1 MKKNRLLVC
10 TIGLA
15 LILTA
20 TTGAFCQVGY
30 AASWASLVTDNATC
44 QGIDSDYAPVNRVS
58 TFGLPGPYVYSWVE
72 FHDVPPENHTIT
84 WQWYMPSGKLYT
96 TITYTIPTSTNN
108 NGWGSYTVWGR
119 TNIVGYS
126 TNELLGLWNIKVSVD
141 GETAV
146 TQSFTVSYYATSAI
160 ILGIP
165 YYSQGSNN
173 YCGPTALQMVLG
185 YYGEQ
190 KTQSEIVAHVFNT
203 ENDTT
208 YTTDMQ
214 AYPQQLGFN
223 STEFTGSIE
232 LVKQYVHSRIPV
244 IVLQKVSETD
254 ERGHFRVVA
263 GYDDTKGVIIT
274 CDPDKS
280 ASYNLTYAQF
290 ANLWQGGSTF
300 TTVNWTLAIV
310 PYSGAP
316 APTIL
321 QATPQPTAQP
331 TQSPSPVPTAS
342 PTTPPTTLPP
352 TSPTATTTTSPTTT
366 ATQTAKPSPIPT
378 QGSQSDEHLSVNPQ
392 PTVPEFPLW
401 VLPMVMA
408 CVLATA
414 GFAVKQKRKLLN

>member
-1 MKKNRLLVC
+1 M
-10 TIGLA
+10 
-15 LILTA
+15 
-20 TTGAFCQVGY
+20 
-30 AASWASLVTDNATC
+30 
-44 QGIDSDYAPVNRVS
+44 
-58 TFGLPGPYVYSWVE
+58 
-72 FHDVPPENHTIT
+72 PPENHTVT
-84 WQWYMPSGKLYT
+84 WEWYMPSGKLYT

-208 YTTDMQ
+208 YTTDCKRIRSTR
-214 AYPQQLGFN
+214 FN
-223 STEFTGSIE
+223 STAFTGTIE
-232 LVKQYVHSRIPV
+232 TVKQYVNSRIPV

-274 CDPDKS
+274 YDPDKS
-280 ASYNLTYAQF
+280 ANYNLTYAEF

-300 TTVNWTLAIV
+300 TAVNWTLAIV

-316 APTIL
+316 APTVVP
-321 QATPQPTAQP
+321 ASPQPTQTTQP
-331 TQSPSPVPTAS
+331 TTSPTPTATNTPTVTAS
-342 PTTPPTTLPP
+342 PTPI
-352 TSPTATTTTSPTTT
+352 TT
-366 ATQTAKPSPIPT
+366 ATQTANPT
-378 QGSQSDEHLSVNPQ
+378 QTTAPTSQSDEHFNENPQ
-392 PTVPEFPLW
+392 PTVPELPLW
-401 VLPMVMA
+401 ALPVVLI

-414 GFAVKQKRKLLN
+414 ALAKQGAKQLN